1 MTPTFIYGQTKHLQP
16 ETKKKKKQVFKETVD
31 TGERTMEFFKKSEI
45 NGKRKQRNEER
56 HIQRYTSDGIGTI

>member
-1 MTPTFIYGQTKHLQP
+1 
-16 ETKKKKKQVFKETVD
+16 
-31 TGERTMEFFKKSEI
+31 MEFSKKSEI

>member
-16 ETKKKKKQVFKETVD
+16 GTKKKQVFKETVD
-31 TGERTMEFFKKSEI
+31 TGKRTMEFSKKSEI

-56 HIQRYTSDGIGTI
+56 HI